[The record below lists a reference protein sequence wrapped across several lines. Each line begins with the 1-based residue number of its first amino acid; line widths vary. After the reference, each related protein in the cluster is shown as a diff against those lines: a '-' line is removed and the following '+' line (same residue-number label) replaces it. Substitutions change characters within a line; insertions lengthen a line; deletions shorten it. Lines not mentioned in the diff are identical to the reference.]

1 MTKQFR
7 NDDSV
12 LRARVAKV
20 LDMRRELGLAGLVGG
35 LESVVMGVEP
45 GRLKNAAE
53 DFLNTTGYYFGTS
66 YVDESGPGCVL
77 ALPGSADFVF
87 RARMGRASPFATEP
101 LGPKSAHLPGTR
113 VETLVF
119 ACHDLERFVDIQSKR
134 GVRFLTG
141 GIIRSDVSLFIQTA
155 PSAKSALSYGFVQW
169 LKGGRQ
175 YLSDRVR
182 PGDWTLPKPDKAHLR
197 NIGIFDHAS
206 VRVRAKDRDDA
217 IVEFLELTDYEFSMA
232 VYVDNLNSI
241 TNVARLAGQPYA
253 MVITSGLGDAAAGQ
267 EGPTEK
273 FIQNYGRRIH
283 HLAFRTEKIEETF
296 AGLKAEGME
305 FLLEL
310 VGSKEE
316 GLKQT
321 FSRPSVETLMVNEY
335 IHRYEGF
342 DGFFTKSNVTLLT
355 EATAKQ

>member
-1 MTKQFR
+1 MPKQFR
-7 NDDSV
+7 NDDTV
-12 LRARVAKV
+12 LRGRVAQV
-20 LDMRRELGLAGLVGG
+20 LAMRRELGLSGLVGG
-35 LESVVMGVEP
+35 LEAVVMDVEP
-45 GRLKNAAE
+45 DRLKSAAA

-66 YVDESGPGCVL
+66 FVDEAGPGCVL
-77 ALPGSADFVF
+77 ELPGSADFVL
-87 RARMGRASPFATEP
+87 RARTGASPFAAEP

-113 VETLVF
+113 VETMVF
-119 ACHDLERFVDIQSKR
+119 ACRDVQRFVDIQKKR
-134 GVRFLTG
+134 GVRFLTED
-141 GIIRSDVSLFIQTA
+141 IVRSDASLFIQTA
-155 PSAKSALSYGFVQW
+155 PSEKSALSFGFVQW

-175 YLSDRVR
+175 HLSNLVR
-182 PGDWTLPKPDKAHLR
+182 PGDWCLPKPDRAHLR

-241 TNVARLAGQPYA
+241 TNVARLAGEPYA
-253 MVITSGLGDAAAGQ
+253 MVITSGLGEAAAGQ

-283 HLAFRTEKIEETF
+283 HLAFRTTNIEETF
-296 AGLKAEGME
+296 AGLREQGME

-321 FSRPSVETLMVNEY
+321 FSRPSAETLMVNEY
-335 IHRYEGF
+335 IHRFEGF

>member
-1 MTKQFR
+1 MTTQFR

-12 LRARVAKV
+12 LRERVDAV
-20 LDMRRELGLAGLVGG
+20 LQMRRELGLAGLVGG
-35 LESVVMGVEP
+35 LEAVLVRVEP
-45 GRLKNAAE
+45 DRLKSAAA

-66 YVDESGPGCVL
+66 FVDAQGEGCVL
-77 ALPGSADFVF
+77 ELPGSADFVF
-87 RARMGRASPFATEP
+87 RARTKRSPFAAEP

-113 VETLVF
+113 VETMVF
-119 ACHDLERFVDIQSKR
+119 ACRDLQRYVDIQKKR
-134 GVRFLTG
+134 GVRFLTED
-141 GIIRSDVSLFIQTA
+141 IERSDASLFIQTT
-155 PSAKSALSYGFVQW
+155 PSAKSALSFGFVQW

-175 YLSDRVR
+175 YLSDRAR
-182 PGDWTLPKPDKAHLR
+182 PGDWSLPKPDRAHLR
-197 NIGIFDHAS
+197 NIGVFDHAS
-206 VRVRAKDRDDA
+206 VRVRARDRDDA

-241 TNVARLAGQPYA
+241 TNVARLAGEPYA
-253 MVITSGLGDAAAGQ
+253 MVITSGLGEADPGM
-267 EGPTEK
+267 EGPTEM
-273 FIQNYGRRIH
+273 FIRNYGRRIH
-283 HLAFRTEKIEETF
+283 HLAFRTVDIERTF
-296 AGLKAEGME
+296 EGLKAQGML

-310 VGSKEE
+310 VGSQGE

-321 FSRPSVETLMVNEY
+321 FSKPSAETLLVNEY

>member
-1 MTKQFR
+1 MTQQFR

-12 LRARVAKV
+12 LRGRVEKV
-20 LDMRRELGLAGLVGG
+20 LAMRRELGLTGLVGG
-35 LESVVMGVEP
+35 LEAVVLGVEP
-45 GRLKNAAE
+45 DRLKSAAA
-53 DFLNTTGYYFGTS
+53 DFLNTTGYFFGTS
-66 YVDESGPGCVL
+66 FEDATGSGCVL
-77 ALPGSADFVF
+77 ELPGSADFVL
-87 RARMGRASPFATEP
+87 RARAGGNSPFAAEP

-113 VETLVF
+113 VEAMVF
-119 ACHDLERFVDIQSKR
+119 ACRDLPRYVDIQKKR
-134 GVRFLTG
+134 GVRFMTDG
-141 GIIRSDVSLFIQTA
+141 VIRSDSSLFIQTA

-175 YLSDRVR
+175 HLSDRVR
-182 PGDWTLPKPDKAHLR
+182 PGGWCLSKPDRAQLR
-197 NIGIFDHAS
+197 NIGVFDHAS

-241 TNVARLAGQPYA
+241 TNVARLAGEPYA

-283 HLAFRTEKIEETF
+283 HLAFRTERIEDTF
-296 AGLKAEGME
+296 AGLKAGGME

-310 VGSKEE
+310 VGSQEE

-321 FSRPSVETLMVNEY
+321 FSRPSAETLLVNEY

-355 EATAKQ
+355 EATASQ